1 MTSSTVCHVSG
12 TEVEF
17 PFKPYDC
24 QVTFMEKVIECLKD
38 KKNGILESPTGTG
51 KTLCLLCSSLAWL
64 RAKKAQIQL
73 HQQMGTAVDVMQSTT
88 DDAAAGGFDANASMM
103 LLHGQAGLWNND
115 FAAPKIIYASRTHS
129 QLSQAVQELKRTCYN
144 DVKVCVLGSREQLCI
159 HPVVSKEENNATKVH
174 LCRAKVN
181 AHSCQFKN
189 KLDSAVDDF
198 KRGGVMDIEDLVS
211 NGRRRGCCP
220 YYMTRELK
228 ADADVIFLPY
238 NYLLDPKTRKAQGVE
253 VANNVI
259 ILDEA
264 HNVER
269 MCEDVAS
276 FDWTSAEIASAV
288 RDLEEISGKLQELA
302 ADEQAAADSC
312 LTSNRPFGSQMTGAT
327 DSDAPAALEFSLQDV
342 LALKQMLLK
351 LETQIDDVRIEK
363 PEGVAKP
370 GVFVFDLFR
379 ASGLTFENKQLFVEA
394 IDKMTQFLTVQSDS
408 SVFSRKGAGLNK
420 LCDVIKIV
428 FARDVMQNVYTP
440 LADHEKTVSAEFKVY
455 LKEMRK
461 ETQGSKKKGW
471 DSEPTATSNKPS
483 RVLSYWCFSAGRA
496 MQELKQLGARCI
508 VLTSGTLSPMTSF
521 KMEMG
526 IPFDVELQ
534 NAHVIDRDQVW
545 IGVVGSGPDGA
556 LLSSAYER
564 RSDPK
569 YMQSLGNAIV
579 NYARVVPHGLLLFY
593 PSYPVMDRCLENW
606 SASGGVWN
614 RIEQHK
620 PIFIEPKRKTDFT
633 VAMDAFYE
641 QVNDSTKNGAIF
653 AAVCR
658 GKVSEGL
665 DFSDANGRAVVI
677 VGLPYPPMMDPKVQ
691 LKMQWLDEKARTRS
705 NGLSGREW
713 YKQQASRAVNQAI
726 GRVIRHKNDYGAI
739 ILCDKRF
746 DAPAALKQL
755 PKWVQ
760 PSVKVHANF
769 GSSLKDL
776 IVFFKEAEL
785 RHPMAMDAQPKRRI
799 ASAVPGC
806 QGAHFETAQSS
817 RTATRKL
824 PKSNTFVAH
833 APSSSGSVESTSD
846 RDVMA
851 DLKRQY
857 GGETKTGKTFK
868 KPETFIDALNSIE
881 KTESRSEDTDV
892 RKRGGGFQ
900 TSRSSSVTSSSSA
913 SAKPKRKLVVRGTKV
928 KLATAEEY
936 VAEIKRSVSVES
948 YTRFSRALVT
958 YKSDKDFD
966 AVLVSLTDVLAA
978 TPHTYH
984 LFRKFYSFID
994 SQHKQRFD
1002 AACRQVTGK
1011 GCEGE
1016 VELTSWSKKRPLVS
1030 DSNSPNVPEVTA
1042 PSGKAGV
1049 SEKRTKLN
1057 HGVTTNT
1064 DKTSE
1069 HIDESEQKSVSG
1081 VVDTSGKTRCLSGF
1095 NQPVT
1100 IADVTRVKSEKDAT
1114 DKTEVVALKCRK
1126 CGQPDKKC
1134 LQAKCAHACCVN
1146 CWRLARK
1153 TDRKCPV
1160 CGAVVDKNDFC
1171 IARKNVDAV

>member
-1 MTSSTVCHVSG
+1 MASPTVCQVNG

-73 HQQMGTAVDVMQSTT
+73 HQQMGVDVMQTSG
-88 DDAAAGGFDANASMM
+88 DDAVAGAGVGGFDENASMM
-103 LLHGQAGLWNND
+103 LLHGQAGMWSND
-115 FAAPKIIYASRTHS
+115 YSAPKIIYASRTHS

-144 DVKVCVLGSREQLCI
+144 DVRVCVLGSREQLCI
-159 HPVVSKEENNATKVH
+159 HPVVSKEENNSTKVH

-189 KLDSAVDDF
+189 RLDSAIEDF
-198 KRGGVMDIEDLVS
+198 RRVGVMDIEDLVS

-220 YYMTRELK
+220 YYMSRELK

-238 NYLLDPKTRKAQGVE
+238 NYLLDPKTRKAQGVD
-253 VANNVI
+253 VSNNVI

-276 FDWTSAEIASAV
+276 FDWSSAEIASAV
-288 RDLEEISGKLQELA
+288 RDLDEIAGKLQEMA
-302 ADEQAAADSC
+302 TDEQAAAESC
-312 LTSNRPFGSQMTGAT
+312 LAPDRPFSSQPARAA
-327 DSDAPAALEFSLQDV
+327 DSDGASAMEFNLRDV
-342 LALKQMLLK
+342 LALKDMLLK
-351 LETQIDDVRIEK
+351 LEASIDAVSIDK

-370 GVFVFDLFR
+370 GAFIFDLFR
-379 ASGLTFENKQLFVEA
+379 ASGLTFENKSLFVEA
-394 IDKMTQFLTVQSDS
+394 IDRMTQFLTVQSDS
-408 SVFSRKGAGLNK
+408 GVFSRKGAGMNK

-428 FARDVMQNVYTP
+428 FARDVLQNVYTP
-440 LADHEKTVSAEFKVY
+440 LADHEKVVSAEFKVY
-455 LKEMRK
+455 LKEVRK
-461 ETQGSKKKGW
+461 ETQQGSRNKGW
-471 DSEPTATSNKPS
+471 NSEPTSAGSKPV

-534 NAHVIDRDQVW
+534 NAHVIDRNQVW

-556 LLSSAYER
+556 MLSSAYER
-564 RSDPK
+564 RFDPK
-569 YMQSLGNAIV
+569 YLQSLGNAVV

-593 PSYPVMDRCLENW
+593 PSYPVMERCLESW
-606 SASGGVWN
+606 TTSAGIWN

-620 PIFIEPKRKTDFT
+620 PIFIEPKRKSDFT

-641 QVNDSTKNGAIF
+641 QVHDQTKNGAVF

-677 VGLPYPPMMDPKVQ
+677 VGLPYPPMMDPRVQ

-705 NGLSGREW
+705 HALSGREW

-746 DAPAALKQL
+746 DAPAALNQL

-769 GSSLKDL
+769 GAALKDL

-785 RHPMAMDAQPKRRI
+785 RHPTASAAQPKRRI
-799 ASAVPGC
+799 TSSVPGC
-806 QGAHFETAQSS
+806 VGAHFESAQSS
-817 RTATRKL
+817 RIKVGKL
-824 PKSNTFVAH
+824 PKSNAFVAH
-833 APSSSGSVESTSD
+833 APSLSGSEASSERDVMKELQRQYAGKSKSASQANRKPTSIIDALDSHEQKTNSEQARLGSTAGFESTSS
-846 RDVMA
+846 A
-851 DLKRQY
+851 
-857 GGETKTGKTFK
+857 
-868 KPETFIDALNSIE
+868 
-881 KTESRSEDTDV
+881 
-892 RKRGGGFQ
+892 
-900 TSRSSSVTSSSSA
+900 SRSSNHAGATA
-913 SAKPKRKLVVRGTKV
+913 GRAKRKLVVREPKAKV
-928 KLATAEEY
+928 ATAEQY
-936 VAEIKRSVSVES
+936 VAEIKRSVSGES
-948 YTRFSRALVT
+948 YTRFSRALLA
-958 YKSDKDFD
+958 YKTDKDFD
-966 AVLVSLTDVLAA
+966 AVLTCLTDVLAA

-984 LFRKFYSFID
+984 LFRKFHSFID
-994 SQHKQRFD
+994 SQHKQRFQG
-1002 AACRQVTGK
+1002 ACVRVTGK

-1016 VELTSWSKKRPLVS
+1016 VELQTSATKKRRPEEDVGVGVENAAKKAASEERVS
-1030 DSNSPNVPEVTA
+1030 LQ
-1042 PSGKAGV
+1042 GG
-1049 SEKRTKLN
+1049 
-1057 HGVTTNT
+1057 
-1064 DKTSE
+1064 
-1069 HIDESEQKSVSG
+1069 
-1081 VVDTSGKTRCLSGF
+1081 
-1095 NQPVT
+1095 
-1100 IADVTRVKSEKDAT
+1100 
-1114 DKTEVVALKCRK
+1114 DKTETSEQQRTKSEARHSTPLHRTSEIGEQTTVTRAESTSSDVRGDAVTDNGGAVECLHCHLADRN
-1126 CGQPDKKC
+1126 C
-1134 LQAKCAHACCVN
+1134 LQAKCAHACCVK
-1146 CWRLARK
+1146 CWRQARK
-1153 TDRKCPV
+1153 TDSRCPV
-1160 CGAVVDKNDFC
+1160 CGAQVDKKDFR
-1171 IARKNVDAV
+1171 IARKAVVTGAQ